1 MIDEQRQ
8 AILVSGESGAGKTES
23 AKMVMSY
30 LAKRAGSG
38 GGARTGLTTELAP
51 IEAQVRVQQSRGFK
65 AYNESREIWTESHRV
80 DSEWWNH
87 TKGWTPNL
95 GLGTRMC

>member
-1 MIDEQRQ
+1 MMIDEQRQ

-38 GGARTGLTTELAP
+38 GGARTGPSQLAP
-51 IEAQVRVQQSRGFK
+51 IEAQVSWLPR
-65 AYNESREIWTESHRV
+65 
-80 DSEWWNH
+80 
-87 TKGWTPNL
+87 
-95 GLGTRMC
+95 